1 MLTLRREV
9 NGEENVMK
17 MHTASNGLVLPSHCS
32 FRTSR
37 RRAKRPG
44 TLFGMPYTGE
54 QFVIRSFNP
63 YQADDPGRCRRHSL
77 GHCIG
82 LYARSDLLNASTFL
96 AADYYGDF
104 AAGGSRVLR
113 DAWLDQI
120 DTIPATDLMEKI
132 RTGGG
137 GRYWGQ

>member
-1 MLTLRREV
+1 LPPTDLYCHRIAHFGRVDEGRSV
-9 NGEENVMK
+9 LEPCLGCHIRV
-17 MHTASNGLVLPSHCS
+17 SNLLSVLS
-32 FRTSR
+32 
-37 RRAKRPG
+37 
-44 TLFGMPYTGE
+44 
-54 QFVIRSFNP
+54 NP

-120 DTIPATDLMEKI
+120 DTIPATDLMEKM
-132 RTGGG
+132 RT
-137 GRYWGQ
+137 